1 MSHHNP
7 RLMKLKI
14 PSNYFHK
21 TDVKEIVEDGVIFQD
36 GSYEKID
43 TIVYCTGNLK
53 KKLFFSVLLIDFFF
67 RIHI

>member
-43 TIVYCTGNLK
+43 TIVYCTGN
-53 KKLFFSVLLIDFFF
+53 
-67 RIHI
+67 